1 MSMKSLVVTI
11 LAQDHQRKDWY
22 FDFDGDQFAAF
33 FNDLTAEMA
42 SLGITVRLVKNPDI
56 TIVVNSYAD
65 LLNCIKVSSPQDNHH
80 NQCVGHIIGKSD
92 RLDIRE
98 DISRAVRRLAFAP
111 ETVAPETD
119 FRKVCHNC
127 GCGC

>member
-22 FDFDGDQFAAF
+22 FDFNGDLFAAF
-33 FNDLTAEMA
+33 FDELTSEMA

-56 TIVVNSYAD
+56 TIAVNSYAD

-80 NQCVGHIIGKSD
+80 NQCVGHIIGKSE

-98 DISRAVRRLAFAP
+98 DISRAIRRLAFAP